1 MIKQFRFISLIIS
14 LIFIGL
20 VSLKLGFVISDWI
33 LPSPNNITIFVAI
46 IKLFL
51 GLVGGMSILFI
62 LSNLNW
68 ILFKA
73 SSED

>member
-1 MIKQFRFISLIIS
+1 MIKKFRFISLIIS

-33 LPSPNNITIFVAI
+33 LPNPNNITIFVAI
-46 IKLFL
+46 IKLFF
-51 GLVGGMSILFI
+51 GLMGCVSILFI

-73 SSED
+73 SSKD